1 MKLPAPIKLAGFGLF
16 MLVLISVFTA
26 FSAGIVMPSSNVG
39 TQSTLVSAN
48 SVKPDACI
56 GFNLSNIVSG
66 TGAVVGTPGND
77 LILGSSGTDTID
89 GLGGDDC
96 ILGGGGD
103 DAIDGNNGTD
113 ICISGP
119 GLDTFVNCEGEI
131 Q

>member
-1 MKLPAPIKLAGFGLF
+1 LKLPALIKLASLSLF

-39 TQSTLVSAN
+39 TQSILVSAN

-66 TGAVVGTPGND
+66 TGTVAGTPGND

>member
-1 MKLPAPIKLAGFGLF
+1 

-39 TQSTLVSAN
+39 IQSTLVSAN
-48 SVKPDACI
+48 SVKPAVCI

-66 TGAVVGTPGND
+66 AGTVAGTPGND
-77 LILGSSGTDTID
+77 LILGSSGTDSID

-96 ILGGGGD
+96 ILGRGGD
-103 DAIDGNNGTD
+103 DIIDGNSGTD

-119 GLDTFVNCEGEI
+119 GSDTFVDCESEI